1 MPPSPSR
8 TTLRT
13 TSLSPQEDHDLTQL
27 DAISHTDHYYNNNMT
42 IIYTPHST
50 YDVLCEATHQSCRKK
65 DARSEGVSTEM
76 EEVST
81 EVITTVSTEGMEGVA
96 TEGVE
101 GIATEGMEGVANE
114 ETTGVSIKET
124 TDTSTEVTKV
134 KEPRWN
140 LNYFTNRN
148 VEGFTLLQG
157 VYYLIENS
165 IPNCVLV
172 FRRHRVIPWRGLR
185 LPPHA
190 ARASHH
196 RADSVRSPVPRD
208 DLPHHAIV
216 AIASVPVPRN
226 QSIQPHGVRGEEQ
239 LRVLLVRFEGIDSHA
254 ASADSGEGDHVRLH
268 EPGLLQWRAPTDGRC
283 CISRFTLVVQNHHIP
298 EFLPIL
304 HSLER
309 QYSPH
314 FPPPPPVQDVSHA
327 SQLPASVHSGFGCW
341 HVVIL

>member
-1 MPPSPSR
+1 MPPSLSR

-13 TSLSPQEDHDLTQL
+13 TSLPPQEDHDLTQL

-50 YDVLCEATHQSCRKK
+50 YDVLCEATHHSCRKK
-65 DARSEGVSTEM
+65 DARSEGVSAEM
-76 EEVST
+76 EGVSAEMEGVST
-81 EVITTVSTEGMEGVA
+81 EVITTVA
-96 TEGVE
+96 TEGVK
-101 GIATEGMEGVANE
+101 GVATE
-114 ETTGVSIKET
+114 ETTGVSTKET

-172 FRRHRVIPWRGLR
+172 FRRHRVISWRGLR

-196 RADSVRSPVPRD
+196 RADSVRSPVPCD
-208 DLPHHAIV
+208 HLPHHAIV
-216 AIASVPVPRN
+216 AIAPVPVPR
-226 QSIQPHGVRGEEQ
+226 
-239 LRVLLVRFEGIDSHA
+239 D
-254 ASADSGEGDHVRLH
+254 
-268 EPGLLQWRAPTDGRC
+268 
-283 CISRFTLVVQNHHIP
+283 
-298 EFLPIL
+298 
-304 HSLER
+304 
-309 QYSPH
+309 
-314 FPPPPPVQDVSHA
+314 
-327 SQLPASVHSGFGCW
+327 
-341 HVVIL
+341 